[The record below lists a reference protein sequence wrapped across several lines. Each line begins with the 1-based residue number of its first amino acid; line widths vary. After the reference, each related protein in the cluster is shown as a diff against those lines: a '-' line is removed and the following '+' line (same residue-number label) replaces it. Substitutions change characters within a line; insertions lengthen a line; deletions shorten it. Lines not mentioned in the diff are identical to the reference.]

1 MVCDTDREYADQLIA
16 FADRLLS
23 RGTDDPMQVRM
34 SNAASNL
41 GDTVRAMRPMVP
53 AKDYETSKRFYLDLG
68 FQPRQ
73 LAERLFEMELGTFS
87 FILQDYYVEDWANN
101 FVMHVLVT
109 DLDRWWQHI
118 SALDLSGRYGVK
130 TLPPKQESWGV
141 VAGVIDPCGVLWRF
155 AQARPS

>member
-1 MVCDTDREYADQLIA
+1 
-16 FADRLLS
+16 
-23 RGTDDPMQVRM
+23 M

-41 GDTVRAMRPMVP
+41 GGTVQAMRPMVP

-68 FQPRQ
+68 FRPRQ
-73 LAERLFEMELGTFS
+73 LGERLFEMQLGTFS
-87 FILQDYYVEDWANN
+87 FILQDYYVKDWANN

-118 SALDLSGRYGVK
+118 SDLDLPGRYGVK

-155 AQARPS
+155 TQAQTS

>member
-1 MVCDTDREYADQLIA
+1 
-16 FADRLLS
+16 
-23 RGTDDPMQVRM
+23 M

-41 GDTVRAMRPMVP
+41 GGTVQAMRPMVP

-68 FQPRQ
+68 FRPRQ
-73 LAERLFEMELGTFS
+73 LGERLFEMQLGTFS
-87 FILQDYYVEDWANN
+87 FILQDYYVKDWANN

-118 SALDLSGRYGVK
+118 SGLDLPGRYAVK
-130 TLPPKQESWGV
+130 TLPPKQESWGM

-155 AQARPS
+155 TQAQTSRF